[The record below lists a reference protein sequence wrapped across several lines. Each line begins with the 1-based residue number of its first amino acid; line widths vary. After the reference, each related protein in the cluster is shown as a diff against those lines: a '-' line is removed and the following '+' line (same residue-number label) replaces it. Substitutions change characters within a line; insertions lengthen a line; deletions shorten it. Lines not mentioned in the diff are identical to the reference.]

1 MDDGST
7 DSTADLLA
15 EYVKADDRVIHVQ
28 HDTNCGLPAL
38 RVNEGLLRARADIC
52 GYQFDDDYWTDRFLD
67 TMTCALAQNP
77 GFKVAYGLCQL
88 TGAWRTTNTGRALQL
103 HETRER

>member
-38 RVNEGLLRARADIC
+38 RVKACCGRAPTSAGIN
-52 GYQFDDDYWTDRFLD
+52 L
-67 TMTCALAQNP
+67 TMTI
-77 GFKVAYGLCQL
+77 
-88 TGAWRTTNTGRALQL
+88 GRIGSSTL
-103 HETRER
+103 